1 MAIHVIQSQRI
12 DVLLDSML
20 RIVNQSAKNP
30 LAVLQPRHFIV
41 PSPAVEAWL
50 TQKIAEKKGISANTQ
65 FHHRIRAFQWT
76 SYQWVLNN
84 PKEVE
89 QVREANIPRII
100 IKWRVFQALRKCIL
114 PEQIPLEIDH
124 PLYSIIKRI
133 YDSADRLEQGT
144 EKQLKKQ
151 SMLYWVSEQVSRLF
165 SHYMDYRGYCAR
177 NCPPQECRCP
187 TNWLASWGQ
196 DIALDLEQM
205 IYIPKDENGH
215 EIPVADFVKIQ
226 ARELEAWQ
234 RWLWQHVF
242 QDDYAKILD
251 IEQMYWERLEN
262 EDTQAQALKRLP
274 EQVVVFTLLELPPSQ
289 LDFLRRLG
297 QYIDIYIFHFN
308 PSQEYWADS
317 VDPDWKARYDLGV
330 QERFIRKFEKS
341 QGRLPTDTEIQH
353 FFAAFQLNFNAEDR
367 ESRHPLLTRFGKQAR
382 DHFSLLSKLSS
393 GEEGLWADAFVDE
406 YQDKLLAK
414 IQSDILYLLEPEKH
428 QYPLKS
434 DDDSVQIHV
443 CHSSLRQLEVL
454 KEQMI
459 HWLAQGAEDAPRQ
472 PSDILVLAPNLKELE
487 PAIRSVF
494 APPPRERE
502 GNSQRLQKDNLYLP
516 IQIAGVSRLDVSNA
530 WRAVLGRIQLVH
542 RRFSIEDFADWLSL
556 NATQQLYALDYAQ
569 VERMLQLLGEAGFK
583 RGLDQQHLQQS
594 LTAGD
599 EDYRFSFKF
608 ALDRLALGL
617 AVPEHALFQDTL
629 SYARVLSS
637 DFPLISTLIQ
647 IYQDLVQRRDWL
659 ILHEQGQRTPV
670 KTWLEYLREDLN
682 EFREA
687 GVESLKTVAEI
698 IDKQMRMLTLADYH
712 DQDDPQASQEL
723 VALSLPLPYVL
734 EEIQNTLEMQLDQ
747 AEPTGQITFSQ
758 IGQIRPL
765 PYKLVVMLN
774 LDTGKFPSRNQQV
787 PFDLM
792 NSLKP
797 QLGDRSR
804 LDDDQGAFLDALL
817 LAQDNLWLFYNGF
830 DVDDG
835 EARDP
840 STSLQELIQHIALIC
855 QSDQPDAEVDETV
868 EMNGLSVAK
877 HIRQLYHVHPL
888 QPFDPIGYVESHT
901 PRYQTQW
908 FAVAEY
914 IRSAEGKRSS
924 WINAHYPALMQK
936 EIRVLKGD
944 EWIRDM
950 IFPARLFLKSI
961 GVSSVRYADLPSSRE
976 PLLLNKLEQYQ
987 VRDFLLQQDQEI
999 EPQLMLD
1006 RLPVGKTQ
1014 EATWLS
1020 SQQEQQSLKE
1030 RLLQLN
1036 KELTPVTQQTW
1047 QYNPEL
1053 LIHITLPQVP
1063 HSSYW
1068 LSMQSSSA
1076 SEKRRAQVWLEYLL
1090 WLAYLNNDE
1099 LSPQLE
1105 RIVIFSNKTL
1115 KFSGLRSSQ
1124 ARHHLQAWLK
1134 AWEVGQTQPL
1144 VLPAELLMKKAWEW
1158 TENEQG
1164 QITIAEMQ
1172 ELLKAWNNSYES
1184 AKPLASD
1191 ESSQLHQ
1198 DWQFILQDQDPDLA
1212 LQRCCHD
1219 FAHALYAPIHEH
1231 LEWIKEQ

>member
-20 RIVNQSAKNP
+20 RIVNQAAQNP
-30 LAVLQPRHFIV
+30 FEVLQPRHFIV

-65 FHHRIRAFQWT
+65 FHHRIRAFQWS
-76 SYQWVLNN
+76 SYQWVLNS

-100 IKWRVFQALRKCIL
+100 IKWRMFQALRKYIL
-114 PEQIPLEIDH
+114 PAEMCLDVDH

-151 SMLYWVSEQVSRLF
+151 SMLYWVAEQVSRLF

-177 NCPPQECRCP
+177 GCPPQQCSCP
-187 TNWLASWGQ
+187 TNWLQAWGQ
-196 DIALDLEQM
+196 DIALDVEQM
-205 IYIPKDENGH
+205 IYMPKDENGQV
-215 EIPVADFVKIQ
+215 IPVGDFVKIQ

-251 IEQMYWERLEN
+251 IEQLYWERLEN
-262 EDTQAQALKRLP
+262 PESQAEVLKRLP
-274 EQVVVFTLLELPPSQ
+274 AQVVVFSLLELPPGQ

-330 QERFIRKFEKS
+330 QERFIRKYEQSRGHKPS
-341 QGRLPTDTEIQH
+341 DEEIQH
-353 FFAAFQLNFNAEDR
+353 FFSAFQLNFNAEDR

-406 YQDKLLAK
+406 YQDCLLAK
-414 IQSDILYLLEPEKH
+414 LQSDILYLLEPEKH
-428 QYPLKS
+428 QYPLKP
-434 DDDSVQIHV
+434 DDDSLQIHV

-459 HWLAQGAEDAPRQ
+459 HWLAQGTEEKPRQ

-502 GNSQRLQKDNLYLP
+502 PGSSRLQKDSLYLP

-542 RRFSIEDFADWLSL
+542 QRFSIEDFADWLSL
-556 NATQQLYALDYAQ
+556 NATQQRYALDYSQ
-569 VERMLQLLGEAGFK
+569 VERMLQLLAEAGFK

-594 LTAGD
+594 LSSGD
-599 EDYRFSFKF
+599 EDYRYSFKF
-608 ALDRLALGL
+608 ALDRLALGM
-617 AVPEHALFQDTL
+617 AMPEHRLFQDTL

-637 DFPLISTLIQ
+637 DFPLITTLIQ

-659 ILHEQGQRTPV
+659 MLHEQGQRTPV
-670 KTWLEYLREDLN
+670 KTWLEYLWNDLN

-687 GVESLKTVAEI
+687 GVDALKTVAEI
-698 IDKQMRMLTLADYH
+698 IDKQLRMLTLADYH
-712 DQDDPQASQEL
+712 DQDDLYASQEL

-734 EEIQNTLEMQLDQ
+734 EEIQNTLDMQLEQ
-747 AEPTGQITFSQ
+747 AEPSGQITFSQ

-774 LDTGKFPSRNQQV
+774 LDSGKFPGRHQKV

-792 NSLKP
+792 SMLKP

-804 LDDDQGAFLDALL
+804 LDDEQGAFLDALL
-817 LAQDNLWLFYNGF
+817 LAQENLWLFYNGF

-840 STSLQELIQHIALIC
+840 SMALQELIQHIGLIC
-855 QSDQPDAEVDETV
+855 ESEQPDAEVDAMV
-868 EMNGLSVAK
+868 ELNGLTVAK

-888 QPFDPIGYVESHT
+888 QPFDPAGFTVAST
-901 PRYQTQW
+901 PRFQDQW
-908 FAVAEY
+908 FAVAKY
-914 IRSAEGKRSS
+914 IRNAAGQRSS
-924 WINAHYPALMQK
+924 WINAHYPALEPQ
-936 EIRVLKGD
+936 EVRVLKGE

-950 IFPARLFLKSI
+950 IFPARLFLKSVGI
-961 GVSSVRYADLPSSRE
+961 SSVKYADLPSARE

-987 VRDFLLQQDQEI
+987 VRDFLLQQEQEI
-999 EPQLMLD
+999 EPELMLD
-1006 RLPVGKTQ
+1006 RLPVGKTRQ
-1014 EATWLS
+1014 ATWLS
-1020 SQQEQQSLKE
+1020 SQQEQQRLQQ
-1030 RLLQLN
+1030 RLLELD

-1047 QYNPEL
+1047 KLSSEIL
-1053 LIHITLPQVP
+1053 LNITVPQVA
-1063 HSSYW
+1063 HSAYW

-1090 WLAYLNNDE
+1090 WLAFIHDDARA
-1099 LSPQLE
+1099 PALE
-1105 RIVIFSNKTL
+1105 RIVIFSDKTL
-1115 KFSGLRSSQ
+1115 KFSGLSSSK
-1124 ARHHLQAWLK
+1124 AREYLQFWFK
-1134 AWEVGQTQPL
+1134 AWEIGQKQPL
-1144 VLPAELLMKKAWEW
+1144 VLPAELLMKKNWKWA
-1158 TENEQG
+1158 ENEHG
-1164 QITIAEMQ
+1164 QMTIVEMQ
-1172 ELLKAWNNSYES
+1172 ELLNGWNNRYES
-1184 AKPLASD
+1184 SRPLTSD
-1191 ESSQLHQ
+1191 ESNQLHQ
-1198 DWQFILQDQDPDLA
+1198 DWQFILQDQDPDQA
-1212 LQRCCHD
+1212 LETCCHH
-1219 FAHALYAPIHEH
+1219 FAHALYAPIHDH
-1231 LEWIKEQ
+1231 LEWVK

>member
-20 RIVNQSAKNP
+20 RIVNQTARHP
-30 LAVLQPRHFIV
+30 FEVLQPRHFIV
-41 PSPAVEAWL
+41 PSPAVESWL
-50 TQKIAEKKGISANTQ
+50 TQKIAEKKGISANSQ

-76 SYQWVLNN
+76 SYQWVLNA

-114 PEQIPLEIDH
+114 PEHIPLDVDH
-124 PLYSIIKRI
+124 PLYSIVKRI

-151 SMLYWVSEQVSRLF
+151 SMLYWVAEQVSRLF

-177 NCPPQECRCP
+177 NCPPQSCSCP
-187 TNWLASWGQ
+187 TNWLEAWGQ
-196 DIALDLEQM
+196 DIALDIEQM
-205 IYIPKDENGH
+205 IYSPKDENGH
-215 EIPVADFVKIQ
+215 EMQVADFVKIQ

-242 QDDYAKILD
+242 QEDYAKILE
-251 IEQMYWERLEN
+251 IERLYWERLEN
-262 EDTQAQALKRLP
+262 PETRSEALKRLP
-274 EQVVVFTLLELPPSQ
+274 AQIVVFSLLELPPSQ

-317 VDPDWKARYDLGV
+317 VDPDWKAKFDL
-330 QERFIRKFEKS
+330 QREERFIQRFEKTR
-341 QGRLPTDTEIQH
+341 QRKPNDAELKEFRIK
-353 FFAAFQLNFNAEDR
+353 QLNFNAEDR

-382 DHFSLLSKLSS
+382 DHFSLLSKLAS
-393 GEEGLWADAFVDE
+393 GEEGLWADVFVDN

-414 IQSDILYLLEPEKH
+414 IQSDILYLLEPEQH
-428 QYPLKS
+428 QYALNPA
-434 DDDSVQIHV
+434 DDSVQIHV

-454 KEQMI
+454 KEQVI
-459 HWLAQGAEDAPRQ
+459 HWLAQGTEQQPRQ
-472 PSDILVLAPNLKELE
+472 PSDILVLSPNLKELE

-502 GNSQRLQKDNLYLP
+502 IGSQRLQKDNLYLP

-530 WRAVLGRIQLVH
+530 WRAVLGRIQWVR

-556 NATQQLYALDYAQ
+556 NATQQRYALDYSQ
-569 VERMLQLLGEAGFK
+569 VERMLQLLTDAGFK

-594 LTAGD
+594 LSAGD
-599 EDYRFSFKF
+599 DDYRFSFKF

-617 AVPEHALFQDTL
+617 AIPEHTMFEDTL
-629 SYARVLSS
+629 SYAKVLTS

-659 ILHEQGQRTPV
+659 TLHETGQRTPV
-670 KTWLEYLREDLN
+670 KTWLEYLRADLN
-682 EFREA
+682 EFRDA

-712 DQDDPQASQEL
+712 EQDDSHASQEL

-765 PYKLVVMLN
+765 PYQLVVMLN
-774 LDTGKFPSRNQQV
+774 LDSGKFPSRNQQV

-792 NSLKP
+792 RSLKP

-804 LDDDQGAFLDALL
+804 LDDEQGAFLDALL

-830 DVDDG
+830 DLDDG

-840 STSLQELIQHIALIC
+840 STALQELIQHIAFIC
-855 QSDQPDAEVDETV
+855 QSEQPDAEVDPVV
-868 EMNGLSVAK
+868 EINGLSVAQ
-877 HIRQLYHVHPL
+877 HIQQLYHVHPL
-888 QPFDPIGYVESHT
+888 QPFDPAGFADAQT
-901 PRYQTQW
+901 PRYRDQW

-924 WINAHYPALMQK
+924 WINAHYPAVEQK
-936 EIRVLKGD
+936 ELRVLKGD

-950 IFPARLFLKSI
+950 IFPARLFLKSVGI
-961 GVSSVRYADLPSSRE
+961 STIRYADLPSSRE

-987 VRDFLLQQDQEI
+987 VRDFLLQQDQQI
-999 EPQLMLD
+999 EPSLMLD

-1014 EATWLS
+1014 QATWLS
-1020 SQQEQQSLKE
+1020 SQQEQQLLQE
-1030 RLLQLN
+1030 RLLQLG
-1036 KELTPVTQQTW
+1036 KELTPVTQQSL
-1047 QYNPEL
+1047 QFSPEL
-1053 LIHITLPQVP
+1053 IIHISVPQAS

-1068 LSMQSSSA
+1068 LSLQSSSA
-1076 SEKRRAQVWLEYLL
+1076 SEKRRAQIWLEYLL
-1090 WLAYLNNDE
+1090 WLAYLNDDAR
-1099 LSPQLE
+1099 SPELE

-1115 KFSGLRSSQ
+1115 KFSGLSSTK
-1124 ARHHLQAWLK
+1124 AREYLQFWFK
-1134 AWEVGQTQPL
+1134 AWEIGQQQPL
-1144 VLPAELLMKKAWEW
+1144 VLPAELLMKKEW
-1158 TENEQG
+1158 QWAENEQG
-1164 QITIAEMQ
+1164 KMTIVEMP

-1191 ESSQLHQ
+1191 ESSLLHQ

-1219 FAHALYAPIHEH
+1219 FAHALYAPIHQH
-1231 LEWIKEQ
+1231 LEWVK

>member
-12 DVLLDSML
+12 DVLVHAML
-20 RIVNQSAKNP
+20 TTVNKPATTPFQ
-30 LAVLQPRHFIV
+30 VLQSQHFIV
-41 PSPAVEAWL
+41 PSPAVESWL

-65 FHHRIRAFQWT
+65 FHHRIRAFQWI
-76 SYQWVLNN
+76 SYQWVLNA

-100 IKWRVFQALRKCIL
+100 MKWRVFQALRKCIL
-114 PEQIPLEIDH
+114 PEQIALDVDH
-124 PLYSIIKRI
+124 PLYSIVKRI

-151 SMLYWVSEQVSRLF
+151 SMLYWVAEQVSRLF

-177 NCPPQECRCP
+177 NCPPNNCSCP
-187 TNWLASWGQ
+187 SNWLEAWGQ
-196 DIALDLEQM
+196 DIALDIEQM
-205 IYIPKDENGH
+205 IYSPKDENGH
-215 EIPVADFVKIQ
+215 EMQVADFVKIQ

-242 QDDYAKILD
+242 QDDYAKILE
-251 IEQMYWERLEN
+251 IERLYWERLEN
-262 EDTQAQALKRLP
+262 EETRIEALKRLP
-274 EQVVVFTLLELPPSQ
+274 AQIVVFSLLELPPSQ

-317 VDPDWKARYDLGV
+317 VDPDWKAKFDL
-330 QERFIRKFEKS
+330 QREERFIQRFEKTR
-341 QGRLPTDTEIQH
+341 GRKPNDAEIKD
-353 FFAAFQLNFNAEDR
+353 FRIKQLNFNAEDR

-393 GEEGLWADAFVDE
+393 GEEGLWADVFVDE

-414 IQSDILYLLEPEKH
+414 IQSDILYLLEPEQH
-428 QYPLKS
+428 QYALSP

-454 KEQMI
+454 KEQLI
-459 HWLAQGAEDAPRQ
+459 HWLAQGNEQVPRQ
-472 PSDILVLAPNLKELE
+472 PSDILVLTPNLKELE

-502 GNSQRLQKDNLYLP
+502 TGSKRLQKDNLYLP

-530 WRAVLGRIQLVH
+530 WRAVLGRIQWVR

-556 NATQQLYALDYAQ
+556 NATQQRYGLDYGN
-569 VERMLQLLGEAGFK
+569 VERMLQLLTDAGFK

-594 LTAGD
+594 LSAGD

-608 ALDRLALGL
+608 ALDRLALGF
-617 AVPEHALFQDTL
+617 AIPEHTMFQDTL
-629 SYARVLSS
+629 SYAKVLTS
-637 DFPLISTLIQ
+637 DFPLIATLIQ
-647 IYQDLVQRRDWL
+647 IYRDLVQRRDWL
-659 ILHEQGQRTPV
+659 TLHETGQRTLV
-670 KTWLEYLREDLN
+670 KTWLEYLRADLN
-682 EFREA
+682 EFRDA
-687 GVESLKTVAEI
+687 GVESLKAVAEI

-712 DQDDPQASQEL
+712 DQDDPHASQEL
-723 VALSLPLPYVL
+723 VALSLPLSYVL

-765 PYKLVVMLN
+765 PYKLVVILN
-774 LDTGKFPSRNQQV
+774 LDSGKFPSRNQQV

-792 NSLKP
+792 RSLKP

-804 LDDDQGAFLDALL
+804 LDDEQGAFLDALL
-817 LAQDNLWLFYNGF
+817 LAQENLWLFYNGF
-830 DVDDG
+830 DLDDG

-840 STSLQELIQHIALIC
+840 STALQELVQHIALIC
-855 QSDQPDAEVDETV
+855 QSEQPDAEVDATV
-868 EMNGLSVAK
+868 EINCLLVAQ
-877 HIRQLYHVHPL
+877 HIQQLYHVHPL
-888 QPFDPIGYVESHT
+888 QPFDPVGFTDAQT
-901 PRYQTQW
+901 PRYQDQW

-924 WINAHYPALMQK
+924 WINAHYPALEQK

-950 IFPARLFLKSI
+950 IFPARLFLKSV
-961 GVSSVRYADLPSSRE
+961 GVSTIRYADLPSSRE

-987 VRDFLLQQDQEI
+987 VRDFLLQQEQEI
-999 EPQLMLD
+999 EPNLMLD

-1014 EATWLS
+1014 QATWLG
-1020 SQQEQQSLKE
+1020 SQQEQQLLQE
-1030 RLLQLN
+1030 RLLQLG
-1036 KELTPVTQQTW
+1036 KELTPVTQQSL
-1047 QYNPEL
+1047 QFSPEL
-1053 LIHITLPQVP
+1053 IIHINVPQVP

-1090 WLAYLNNDE
+1090 WLAYLNDDAR
-1099 LSPQLE
+1099 SPELE

-1115 KFSGLRSSQ
+1115 KFSGLSSSK
-1124 ARHHLQAWLK
+1124 ARDYLQLWLK
-1134 AWEVGQTQPL
+1134 AWEMGQQQPL
-1144 VLPAELLMKKAWEW
+1144 VLPAELLMKKEW
-1158 TENEQG
+1158 QWVENEQG
-1164 QITIAEMQ
+1164 KMTIFEMP

-1191 ESSQLHQ
+1191 ESSLLHQ

-1212 LQRCCHD
+1212 LQNCCHD
-1219 FAHALYAPIHEH
+1219 FAHGLYAPIHQH
-1231 LEWIKEQ
+1231 LEWVK

>member
-1 MAIHVIQSQRI
+1 MTIHVIQSQRI

-20 RIVNQSAKNP
+20 RIVNQTARHP
-30 LAVLQPRHFIV
+30 FEVLQPRHFIV
-41 PSPAVEAWL
+41 PSPAVESWL
-50 TQKIAEKKGISANTQ
+50 TQKIAEKKGISANSQ

-76 SYQWVLNN
+76 SYQWVLNA

-114 PEQIPLEIDH
+114 PEHIPLDVDH
-124 PLYSIIKRI
+124 PLYSIVKRI

-151 SMLYWVSEQVSRLF
+151 SMLYWVAEQVSRLF

-177 NCPPQECRCP
+177 NCPPQSCSCP
-187 TNWLASWGQ
+187 TNWLEAWGQ
-196 DIALDLEQM
+196 DIALDIEQM
-205 IYIPKDENGH
+205 IYSPKDENGH
-215 EIPVADFVKIQ
+215 EMQVADFVKIQ

-242 QDDYAKILD
+242 QDDYAKILE
-251 IEQMYWERLEN
+251 IERLYWERLEN
-262 EDTQAQALKRLP
+262 PETRSEALKRLP
-274 EQVVVFTLLELPPSQ
+274 AQIVVFSLLELPPSQ

-317 VDPDWKARYDLGV
+317 VDPDWKARFDL
-330 QERFIRKFEKS
+330 QREERFIQRFEKTR
-341 QGRLPTDTEIQH
+341 QRKPNDAELKEFRIK
-353 FFAAFQLNFNAEDR
+353 QLNFNAEDR

-393 GEEGLWADAFVDE
+393 GEEGLWADVFVDD

-414 IQSDILYLLEPEKH
+414 IQSDILYLLEPEQH
-428 QYPLKS
+428 QYALSPA
-434 DDDSVQIHV
+434 DDSVQIHV

-454 KEQMI
+454 KEQLI
-459 HWLAQGAEDAPRQ
+459 HWLAQGTEQQPRQ
-472 PSDILVLAPNLKELE
+472 PSDILVLSPNLKELE

-502 GNSQRLQKDNLYLP
+502 IGSQRLQKDNLYLP

-530 WRAVLGRIQLVH
+530 WRAVLGRIQWVR

-556 NATQQLYALDYAQ
+556 NATQQRYALDYSQ
-569 VERMLQLLGEAGFK
+569 VERMLQLLTEAGFK

-594 LTAGD
+594 LSVGD
-599 EDYRFSFKF
+599 DDYRFSFKF

-617 AVPEHALFQDTL
+617 AIPEHTMFEDTL
-629 SYARVLSS
+629 SYAKVLTS

-659 ILHEQGQRTPV
+659 TLHETGQRTPV
-670 KTWLEYLREDLN
+670 KTWLKYLRADLN
-682 EFREA
+682 EFRDA

-712 DQDDPQASQEL
+712 EQDDSHASQEL

-765 PYKLVVMLN
+765 PYQLVVMLN
-774 LDTGKFPSRNQQV
+774 LDSGKFPSRNQQV

-792 NSLKP
+792 RSLKP

-804 LDDDQGAFLDALL
+804 LDDEQGAFLDALL

-830 DVDDG
+830 DLDDG

-840 STSLQELIQHIALIC
+840 STALQELIQHIAFIC
-855 QSDQPDAEVDETV
+855 QSEQPDAEVDSVV
-868 EMNGLSVAK
+868 EINGLSVAK
-877 HIRQLYHVHPL
+877 HIQQLYHVHPL
-888 QPFDPIGYVESHT
+888 QPFDPAGFADVQT
-901 PRYQTQW
+901 PRYRDQW

-924 WINAHYPALMQK
+924 WINAHYPAVEQK
-936 EIRVLKGD
+936 ELRVLKGD

-950 IFPARLFLKSI
+950 IFPARLFLKSVGI
-961 GVSSVRYADLPSSRE
+961 STIRYADLPSSRE

-987 VRDFLLQQDQEI
+987 VRDFLLQQDQQI
-999 EPQLMLD
+999 EPSLMLD

-1014 EATWLS
+1014 QATWLS
-1020 SQQEQQSLKE
+1020 SQQEQQLLQE
-1030 RLLQLN
+1030 RLLQLG
-1036 KELTPVTQQTW
+1036 KELTPVTQQSL
-1047 QYNPEL
+1047 QFSPEL
-1053 LIHITLPQVP
+1053 IIHISVPQAS

-1068 LSMQSSSA
+1068 LSLQSSSA
-1076 SEKRRAQVWLEYLL
+1076 SEKRRAQIWLEYLL
-1090 WLAYLNNDE
+1090 WLAYLNDDAR
-1099 LSPQLE
+1099 SPELE

-1115 KFSGLRSSQ
+1115 KFSGLSSTK
-1124 ARHHLQAWLK
+1124 AREYLQFWFK
-1134 AWEVGQTQPL
+1134 AWEIGQQQPL
-1144 VLPAELLMKKAWEW
+1144 VLPAELLMKKEW
-1158 TENEQG
+1158 QWAENEQG
-1164 QITIAEMQ
+1164 KMTIVEMP

-1191 ESSQLHQ
+1191 ESSLLHQ

-1219 FAHALYAPIHEH
+1219 FAHALYAPIHQH
-1231 LEWIKEQ
+1231 LEWVK

>member
-20 RIVNQSAKNP
+20 RIVNQTARHP
-30 LAVLQPRHFIV
+30 FEVLQPRHFIV
-41 PSPAVEAWL
+41 PSPAVESWL
-50 TQKIAEKKGISANTQ
+50 TQKIAEKKGISANSQ

-76 SYQWVLNN
+76 SYQWVLNA

-114 PEQIPLEIDH
+114 PEQIPLDVDH
-124 PLYSIIKRI
+124 PLYSIVKRI

-151 SMLYWVSEQVSRLF
+151 SMLYWVAEQVSRLF

-177 NCPPQECRCP
+177 NCPPQSCSCP
-187 TNWLASWGQ
+187 TNWLEAWGQ
-196 DIALDLEQM
+196 NSALDIEQM
-205 IYIPKDENGH
+205 IYSPKDENGH
-215 EIPVADFVKIQ
+215 EMQVADFVKIQ

-242 QDDYAKILD
+242 QEDYAKILE
-251 IEQMYWERLEN
+251 IERLYWERLEN
-262 EDTQAQALKRLP
+262 PETRSEALKRLP
-274 EQVVVFTLLELPPSQ
+274 AQIVVFSLLELPPSQ

-317 VDPDWKARYDLGV
+317 VDPDWKAKFDL
-330 QERFIRKFEKS
+330 QREERFIQRFEKTR
-341 QGRLPTDTEIQH
+341 QRKPNDAELKEFRIN
-353 FFAAFQLNFNAEDR
+353 QLNFNAEDR

-393 GEEGLWADAFVDE
+393 GEEGLWADVFVDD

-414 IQSDILYLLEPEKH
+414 IQSDILYLLEPEQH
-428 QYPLKS
+428 QYALNPA
-434 DDDSVQIHV
+434 DDSVQIHV

-454 KEQMI
+454 KEQVI
-459 HWLAQGAEDAPRQ
+459 HWLAQGTEQQPRQ
-472 PSDILVLAPNLKELE
+472 PSDILVLSPNLKELE

-502 GNSQRLQKDNLYLP
+502 IGSQRLQKDNLYLP

-530 WRAVLGRIQLVH
+530 WRAVLGRIQWVR

-556 NATQQLYALDYAQ
+556 NATQQRYALDYSQ
-569 VERMLQLLGEAGFK
+569 VERMLQLLTEAGFK

-594 LTAGD
+594 LSAGD
-599 EDYRFSFKF
+599 DDYRFSFKF

-617 AVPEHALFQDTL
+617 AIPEHTMFEDTL
-629 SYARVLSS
+629 SYAKVLTS

-659 ILHEQGQRTPV
+659 TLHETGQRTPV
-670 KTWLEYLREDLN
+670 KTWLEYLRADLN
-682 EFREA
+682 EFRDA

-712 DQDDPQASQEL
+712 EQDDSHASQEL

-765 PYKLVVMLN
+765 PYQLVVMLN
-774 LDTGKFPSRNQQV
+774 LDSGKFPSRNQQM

-792 NSLKP
+792 RSLKP

-804 LDDDQGAFLDALL
+804 LDDEQGAFLDALL

-830 DVDDG
+830 DLDDG

-840 STSLQELIQHIALIC
+840 STALQELIQHIAFIC
-855 QSDQPDAEVDETV
+855 QSEQPDAEVDSVV
-868 EMNGLSVAK
+868 EINGLSVAK
-877 HIRQLYHVHPL
+877 HIQQLYHVHPL
-888 QPFDPIGYVESHT
+888 QPFDPAGFADVQT
-901 PRYQTQW
+901 PRYRDQW

-924 WINAHYPALMQK
+924 WINAHYPAVEQK
-936 EIRVLKGD
+936 ELRVLKGD

-950 IFPARLFLKSI
+950 IFPARLFLKSVGI
-961 GVSSVRYADLPSSRE
+961 STIRYADLPSSRE

-987 VRDFLLQQDQEI
+987 VRDFLLQQDQQI
-999 EPQLMLD
+999 EPSLMLD

-1014 EATWLS
+1014 QATWLS
-1020 SQQEQQSLKE
+1020 SQQEQQLLQE
-1030 RLLQLN
+1030 RLLQLG
-1036 KELTPVTQQTW
+1036 KELTPVTQQSL
-1047 QYNPEL
+1047 QFSPEL
-1053 LIHITLPQVP
+1053 IIHISVPQAS

-1068 LSMQSSSA
+1068 LSLQSSSA
-1076 SEKRRAQVWLEYLL
+1076 SEKRRAQIWLEYLL
-1090 WLAYLNNDE
+1090 WLAYLNDDAR
-1099 LSPQLE
+1099 SPELE

-1115 KFSGLRSSQ
+1115 KFSGLSSTK
-1124 ARHHLQAWLK
+1124 AREYLQFWFK
-1134 AWEVGQTQPL
+1134 AWEIGQQQPL
-1144 VLPAELLMKKAWEW
+1144 VLPAELLMKKEW
-1158 TENEQG
+1158 QWAENEQG
-1164 QITIAEMQ
+1164 KMTIVEMP

-1191 ESSQLHQ
+1191 ESSLLHQ

-1219 FAHALYAPIHEH
+1219 FAHALYAPIHQH
-1231 LEWIKEQ
+1231 LEWVK